1 MPFGSATEQDAEM
14 PWDERQLP
22 ALSVVLYKAKTEDTT
37 DEVFVS
43 LRDGSSWD
51 PAIDHREQRVLVDGD
66 LDVELLLDRDDRV
79 VGVLFNDASVV
90 HPTLLAAAV
99 PPPDTE

>member
-1 MPFGSATEQDAEM
+1 MA
-14 PWDERQLP
+14 WDERQLP
-22 ALSVVLYKAKTEDTT
+22 ALSVVLYKANSPDAT

-51 PAIDHREQRVLVDGD
+51 RASDGQEQRVLVDGD

-79 VGVLFNDASVV
+79 VGLLFNDASVV

-99 PPPDTE
+99 PPPDAR